1 MQCIAQHVANVVL
14 IRIEGRIDHTTA
26 QDFGQALTSHI
37 DSCTGE
43 DCKLLLDCSGIDY
56 ISSAG
61 LRVLLITA
69 KRCHTQQGEMVFA
82 ALQPLLQEVFKISGF
97 DLMLKT
103 FTTVKA
109 ALEALSP
116 AAAVA
121 YDGR

>member
-1 MQCIAQHVANVVL
+1 MI
-14 IRIEGRIDHTTA
+14 ITA
-26 QDFGQALTSHI
+26 QDFRQALTSHV

-43 DCKLLLDCSGIDY
+43 DRRLLLDCSGIDY

-61 LRVLLITA
+61 LRVLLVAA

-82 ALQPLLQEVFKISGF
+82 ALPPLLQEVFKISGF

>member
-1 MQCIAQHVANVVL
+1 
-14 IRIEGRIDHTTA
+14 
-26 QDFGQALTSHI
+26 
-37 DSCTGE
+37 
-43 DCKLLLDCSGIDY
+43 
-56 ISSAG
+56 
-61 LRVLLITA
+61 
-69 KRCHTQQGEMVFA
+69 MVFA

>member
-1 MQCIAQHVANVVL
+1 MLQGLPETLFDGGVALYNERGNLIAA
-14 IRIEGRIDHTTA
+14 
-26 QDFGQALTSHI
+26 TSHV
-37 DSCTGE
+37 DSCTGK
-43 DCKLLLDCSGIDY
+43 DRKFLLDCSGIDY

-61 LRVLLITA
+61 LRVLLVTA

-103 FTTVKA
+103 FTTVKV
-109 ALEALSP
+109 ALEDISP
-116 AAAVA
+116 AAAIA